1 MPHAR
6 RWRHFIVSLFMLPL
20 GASAQSFYVATDGL
34 DDPARDGSLG
44 QPWATITFAL
54 DRVPDGSTVLVRP
67 GLYEGR
73 IRIRGNFANGVT
85 VRSELPYQARLR
97 HDSTV
102 LTVFND
108 SADIQGITIEG
119 FDIAHSGSGA
129 APLVIQIQD
138 GFGRE
143 TSRITLRDNIIH
155 DSYNNDLLKI
165 NNGASQIVV
174 AGNLFYNQ
182 TGSDEHIAANSV
194 DDVRIEGNV
203 FFNDFA
209 ASGRP
214 VQNNTA
220 SYIVIKDSNGADD
233 EYLGARNV
241 VIRRNLFFHWEGST
255 GSNFVLLGED
265 GTANFEADG
274 VLVENNLML
283 GDSANTMRAA
293 FGCKGVRNVVF
304 RANTVVGNLPS
315 LAYAM
320 RLNTEGANMPNQNV
334 AFYNNIWSDPTA
346 TMEDFSDTPPGQTGS
361 FALDNNL
368 YWNGGAALP
377 EDAGE
382 LINPSIDASALMGD
396 PQLPAQAGLV
406 RPVWLPGSNQFAGG
420 FDRIAEVFVA
430 IALQY
435 GEIGPNS
442 AAIDQARPDQMP
454 ADDLLGRPRDAS
466 PDLGAWER
474 LPDDGLFDDG
484 FE

>member
-1 MPHAR
+1 MSPAR
-6 RWRHFIVSLFMLPL
+6 RWCLVLACLLLPL
-20 GASAQSFYVATDGL
+20 SASAQTFYVATNGL
-34 DDPARDGSLG
+34 DDPARDGSIA

-54 DRVPDGSTVLVRP
+54 DRVSDGSTVLVRP

-73 IRIRGNFANGVT
+73 IRIRGNFVNGVT
-85 VRSELPYQARLR
+85 VRSEVPYQARLR
-97 HDSTV
+97 HNATV

-119 FDIAHSGSGA
+119 FDIAHAGPGA
-129 APLVIQIQD
+129 APVVIQIQD
-138 GFGRE
+138 GFERE
-143 TSRITLRDNIIH
+143 TYRITLRDNLIH
-155 DSYNNDLLKI
+155 DSWNNDLLKI
-165 NNGASQIVV
+165 NNGASEVV
-174 AGNLFYNQ
+174 VEGNLFYNQ
-182 TGSDEHIAANSV
+182 NGSDEHIDVNSV
-194 DDVRIEGNV
+194 DDVRIEGNL

-214 VQNNTA
+214 VQNDT
-220 SYIVIKDSNGADD
+220 SGYVVVKDSNGSDD

-241 VIRRNLFFHWEGST
+241 TIRRNLFFHWEGST

-274 VLVENNLML
+274 VLVENNLLL

-304 RANTVVGNLPS
+304 RANTVAGNLPS
-315 LAYAM
+315 LAFAM
-320 RLNTEGANMPNQNV
+320 RLNTEGANQPNQNI

-346 TMEDFSDTPPGQTGS
+346 TMEDFSDTPPGQTSS
-361 FALDNNL
+361 FTIDNNL
-368 YWNGGAALP
+368 YWNGGAAVP

-382 LINPSIDASALMGD
+382 LINPSDDAAALVGD
-396 PQLPAQAGLV
+396 PQLTPLAGLI

-420 FDRIAEVFVA
+420 HASIAEAFVA
-430 IALQY
+430 IAMQY
-435 GEIGPNS
+435 GEIGPTS

-454 ADDLLGRPRDAS
+454 PDDLLGRQRDAL

-474 LPDDGLFDDG
+474 VADDGVFADG